1 MENKIDQF
9 FKDKMEGHTLP
20 PSEDAWAKV
29 ETNLSKKNN
38 FAVWRIAAAIL
49 ITGALISVI
58 IWSQCDEKNNE
69 QILAAKKSLKDSS
82 TKEKPAPQISPV
94 QNKKEEKSANKKP
107 SNALPRFVSP
117 QTKSK
122 TDKNESNESKTQSTQ
137 TQPSI
142 ELAAKEII
150 EKNNSSFATAFVET
164 SAVKKA
170 LEDKEKLNTKATTP
184 TTIASTKQ
192 KPIKLEFTLDDFSSE
207 QPVATASE
215 EKSSG
220 LKKVWD
226 LAREVKNGDGPVHE
240 IKNEL
245 FALSF
250 KKNKNQ

>member
-9 FKDKMEGHTLP
+9 FKDKLEGHSLP
-20 PSEDAWAKV
+20 LSEEAWAKV
-29 ETNLSKKNN
+29 EANLSKKNN
-38 FAVWRIAAAIL
+38 VAIWRIAAAIL

-58 IWSQCDEKNNE
+58 IWSQRDNKNTE
-69 QILAAKKSLKDSS
+69 HVIATKKSNKGSV
-82 TKEKPAPQISPV
+82 KEKPASQIPSV
-94 QNKKEEKSANKKP
+94 EKKEQIKSNNKKTSTKMP
-107 SNALPRFVSP
+107 QPVSP
-117 QTKSK
+117 QSEDKMEEKEITPIIPPETKEE
-122 TDKNESNESKTQSTQ
+122 TVVV
-137 TQPSI
+137 I
-142 ELAAKEII
+142 KEII
-150 EKNNSSFATAFVET
+150 QDEKI
-164 SAVKKA
+164 
-170 LEDKEKLNTKATTP
+170 NTKATSP

-192 KPIKLEFTLDDFSSE
+192 KPIKLEFTLEGFSSE

-250 KKNKNQ
+250 KKSKNQ

>member
-9 FKDKMEGHTLP
+9 FKDKLEGHSLP
-20 PSEDAWAKV
+20 PSEEAWAKV
-29 ETNLSKKNN
+29 EANLSKKNN
-38 FAVWRIAAAIL
+38 VAIWRIAAAIL

-58 IWSQCDEKNNE
+58 IWSQRDNKNTE
-69 QILAAKKSLKDSS
+69 HVIATKKSNKGSV
-82 TKEKPAPQISPV
+82 KEKPASQIPSV
-94 QNKKEEKSANKKP
+94 EKKEKIKSNNKKTSTKMP
-107 SNALPRFVSP
+107 QPVSP
-117 QTKSK
+117 QSEDKMEEKEITPIIPPETKEE
-122 TDKNESNESKTQSTQ
+122 TVAV
-137 TQPSI
+137 I
-142 ELAAKEII
+142 KEII
-150 EKNNSSFATAFVET
+150 QDEKI
-164 SAVKKA
+164 
-170 LEDKEKLNTKATTP
+170 NTKATSP

-192 KPIKLEFTLDDFSSE
+192 KPIKLEFTLEGFSSE

-250 KKNKNQ
+250 KKSKNQ